1 MEVECKVSSSRDDG
15 TTVSMAVPMF
25 DPHDI
30 LRHLFRSGMKIPTES
45 LKRYWRHL
53 KSVND
58 RWALS
63 VNDETLIPSLVDSSY
78 HVFLSFGQEFQI
90 AESNTE
96 FFVVLKLYIHP

>member
-1 MEVECKVSSSRDDG
+1 VEVQCEVSSSRDDG

-30 LRHLFRSGMKIPTES
+30 LQHLFRSGMKIPTES

-63 VNDETLIPSLVDSSY
+63 VNDETLIPLLVVSFHIQVLD
-78 HVFLSFGQEFQI
+78 VFLL
-90 AESNTE
+90 ARN
-96 FFVVLKLYIHP
+96 LKQVM